1 MLRSG
6 GLRGS
11 QVTIA
16 YNGRTQIVALEHE
29 WTMGERRQRPWFR
42 CPDCNRRCRLLHE
55 KDGAGFVC
63 RLCSGYDYS
72 CRHRSRALPALKR
85 VRRVKPGLPH
95 RALARERI
103 IAEVEIARLLRA
115 TVSDLERRAK
125 ARQAMTDPTSDD
137 GRDDFILQERL
148 GGRSA
153 RSISK
158 ELRCT
163 VGEVDASLDRTLPK
177 IDNDARRR
185 YVALDMNRLDRLLE
199 TFYKRAIENA
209 DAQAG
214 LLVVKI
220 LERRASLLGLDSPQK
235 LDIVQVQP
243 QEAPQGHDRIFEIDH
258 AD

>member
-1 MLRSG
+1 MISSCRSDW
-6 GLRGS
+6 
-11 QVTIA
+11 A
-16 YNGRTQIVALEHE
+16 VAL
-29 WTMGERRQRPWFR
+29 
-42 CPDCNRRCRLLHE
+42 
-55 KDGAGFVC
+55 
-63 RLCSGYDYS
+63 
-72 CRHRSRALPALKR
+72 RA
-85 VRRVKPGLPH
+85 V
-95 RALARERI
+95 LARSY
-103 IAEVEIARLLRA
+103 V
-115 TVSDLERRAK
+115 
-125 ARQAMTDPTSDD
+125 
-137 GRDDFILQERL
+137 
-148 GGRSA
+148 
-153 RSISK
+153 
-158 ELRCT
+158 CT

>member
-85 VRRVKPGLPH
+85 VRRVKAPWLASQSP
-95 RALARERI
+95 RARE
-103 IAEVEIARLLRA
+103 
-115 TVSDLERRAK
+115 
-125 ARQAMTDPTSDD
+125 
-137 GRDDFILQERL
+137 
-148 GGRSA
+148 
-153 RSISK
+153 
-158 ELRCT
+158 
-163 VGEVDASLDRTLPK
+163 
-177 IDNDARRR
+177 
-185 YVALDMNRLDRLLE
+185 
-199 TFYKRAIENA
+199 
-209 DAQAG
+209 
-214 LLVVKI
+214 
-220 LERRASLLGLDSPQK
+220 
-235 LDIVQVQP
+235 
-243 QEAPQGHDRIFEIDH
+243 DH
-258 AD
+258 C